1 MQELIVSKIP
11 FFKFLS
17 TSDKPRLDQFT
28 TITASCSASLSES
41 FQPYK
46 EGEIPTPKE
55 KYAVFRAYAKSH
67 RLVKHTKISYAIAS
81 LVFRKCLCVKYQN
94 GPNRGTSKRRPSKY
108 RKNAKRVGTI
118 LFVRDLVLSGFYEQ
132 EAVPQKFICASKK
145 ITDHQFSWWVYTR
158 L

>member
-28 TITASCSASLSES
+28 TITASCSASFSES

-46 EGEIPTPKE
+46 EGEIPTSKE
-55 KYAVFRAYAKSH
+55 KYAVFRAYTKSH

-81 LVFRKCLCVKYQN
+81 LVFRKFSCVTYQN
-94 GPNRGTSKRRPSKY
+94 GLNRGTSKLRHSKY

-118 LFVRDLVLSGFYEQ
+118 PFVGDLRLSGFYEQ
-132 EAVPQKFICASKK
+132 EAVPQKFICVSK
-145 ITDHQFSWWVYTR
+145 ITDRQFSWWVYTR